1 MQLTEALEPEQQAA
15 ELILPT
21 KHALDGVEAF
31 LEYVSTE
38 QRSPTAFGRFP
49 ASRIGIDIG
58 HHAAVEDRLPILS
71 AIVYAVEA
79 DNRSLKVK
87 TNKTG
92 YPHHVRQGRAQER
105 RFIVVAR
112 SRDKRRDDIA
122 IPVAEGDD
130 LIALDLLVRVEADVV
145 AALIATSRKLVWR
158 SLSTTVMKMTSKQ
171 PPACHRRKAP

>member
-1 MQLTEALEPEQQAA
+1 M
-15 ELILPT
+15 
-21 KHALDGVEAF
+21 
-31 LEYVSTE
+31 
-38 QRSPTAFGRFP
+38 
-49 ASRIGIDIG
+49 
-58 HHAAVEDRLPILS
+58 
-71 AIVYAVEA
+71 
-79 DNRSLKVK
+79 
-87 TNKTG
+87 
-92 YPHHVRQGRAQER
+92 
-105 RFIVVAR
+105 VAR